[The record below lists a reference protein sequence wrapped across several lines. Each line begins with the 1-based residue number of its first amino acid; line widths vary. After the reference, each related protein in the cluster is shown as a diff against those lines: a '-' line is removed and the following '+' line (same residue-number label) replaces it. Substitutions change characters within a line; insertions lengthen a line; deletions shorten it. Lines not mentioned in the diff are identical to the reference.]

1 MNIIDNSGKGI
12 AALGRDEDR
21 MMAHVAPGEMVVPP
35 VISESTKAIIRKE
48 MQAAGLD
55 PNEYQVGQ
63 GMSINPITGMAEFGF
78 LKKLAKTV
86 KKVVKKVA
94 PILAVIPNPL
104 QPFAAVYQKG
114 AAALKLAKGEGGLG
128 DIMTLMAG
136 GNQTLTGKD
145 GAFESIKSGNFKDIG
160 GGFKSSFKNIGSI
173 TDSAGNTSF
182 KPLEYGQNVM
192 KSKASDLKQGFGGLL
207 GGNAGKFN
215 VNTGKMDYF
224 TSGYKDILGNVVSEA
239 EFLKMHPSDQALHT
253 RQFGTQGFNPLKGI
267 SPMNNV
273 PDQYVN
279 AAGKTISIEEFQ
291 KLPVV
296 DQAAYVP
303 NASGGSFLDGKTP
316 GQKLSSM
323 FLPQSVEDALGTAP
337 GAESVFSNKN
347 SGGGIDPKMAALA
360 LLYGKAVK
368 DAAEKN
374 KGGLTDIRQSA
385 RPDLMPKG
393 TFQGFDLGIRKNAAY
408 GGEIS
413 NRQYFN
419 QGGLAAVKDLDLRG
433 GGESEGPGT
442 GTSDDIPAMLSDGE
456 FVMTAAATKGAGG
469 FSVNKTKS
477 GIELIAGGKPNRKKG
492 VSNLSNMMKVF
503 EEYNQVG
510 RTA

>member
-1 MNIIDNSGKGI
+1 
-12 AALGRDEDR
+12 
-21 MMAHVAPGEMVVPP
+21 
-35 VISESTKAIIRKE
+35 
-48 MQAAGLD
+48 
-55 PNEYQVGQ
+55 
-63 GMSINPITGMAEFGF
+63 
-78 LKKLAKTV
+78 
-86 KKVVKKVA
+86 
-94 PILAVIPNPL
+94 
-104 QPFAAVYQKG
+104 
-114 AAALKLAKGEGGLG
+114 
-128 DIMTLMAG
+128 
-136 GNQTLTGKD
+136 
-145 GAFESIKSGNFKDIG
+145 
-160 GGFKSSFKNIGSI
+160 
-173 TDSAGNTSF
+173 
-182 KPLEYGQNVM
+182 
-192 KSKASDLKQGFGGLL
+192 
-207 GGNAGKFN
+207 
-215 VNTGKMDYF
+215 
-224 TSGYKDILGNVVSEA
+224 
-239 EFLKMHPSDQALHT
+239 MHPSDQALHT

-374 KGGLTDIRQSA
+374 KGGLTDIRQSV
-385 RPDLMPKG
+385 RPDLMPQG

>member
-86 KKVVKKVA
+86 KKVVKKIA
-94 PILAVIPNPL
+94 PIAAVIPGPW

-128 DIMTLMAG
+128 DIMTVMAG
-136 GNQTLTGKD
+136 GNQSVFGKD
-145 GAFESIKSGNFKDIG
+145 GALKSITSGDFKNIG
-160 GGFKSSFKNIGSI
+160 GGFGSSFKNIGSV
-173 TDSAGNTSF
+173 TDAAGKSSF
-182 KPLEYGQNVM
+182 KPLQYAKNVGAGM
-192 KSKASDLKQGFGGLL
+192 ASDQKEGYFGAFGG
-207 GGNAGKFN
+207 GTGKFD
-215 VNTGKMDYF
+215 VNTG
-224 TSGYKDILGNVVSEA
+224 
-239 EFLKMHPSDQALHT
+239 
-253 RQFGTQGFNPLKGI
+253 QFVNYAGGGTQGFNPLAPKRTTVAKGDTLYNI
-267 SPMNNV
+267 AKENNMTV
-273 PDQYVN
+273 DELKALNGLTSDVIQPGQIINTGGGNIFNKTGDLIRN
-279 AAGKTISIEEFQ
+279 TTGIGDGKPGALGFGGE
-291 KLPVV
+291 
-296 DQAAYVP
+296 
-303 NASGGSFLDGKTP
+303 GSFFGMKTP
-316 GQKLSSM
+316 GFIKGI
-323 FLPQSVEDALGTAP
+323 EDAAK
-337 GAESVFSNKN
+337 SVVGGG
-347 SGGGIDPKMAALA
+347 GGGIDPKMAALA

-393 TFQGFDLGIRKNAAY
+393 TFQGFDLGIRKNAAF